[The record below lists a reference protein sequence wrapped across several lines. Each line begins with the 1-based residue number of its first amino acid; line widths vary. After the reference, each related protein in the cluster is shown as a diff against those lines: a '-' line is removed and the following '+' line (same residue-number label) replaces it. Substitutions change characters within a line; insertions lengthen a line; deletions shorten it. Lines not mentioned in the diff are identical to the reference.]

1 MALRLRRGT
10 SAERLLIT
18 PLQGELVYITDTKQL
33 YVGDGA
39 TVGGVL
45 VGPVGTDIVND
56 ATPQLGGDLSLNGN
70 NIVGTGNIN
79 IDGTI
84 TATGNIGLGD
94 ADNDN
99 ITVGGVI
106 NSSLRPALSETY
118 SLGTEN
124 RQWQHVYAA
133 GATINQELSVE
144 SIALKGS
151 ITNGVDS
158 TTIYDAVTDTLTA
171 SNIQGDVTG
180 SVLSD
185 DSSTIFVDADQF
197 RISNGT
203 LTLDN
208 NTIESSTGSVVLQS
222 PGGTILD
229 EVVVTANT
237 LAVTKSGVDNTLDN
251 MPFSSIQ
258 VSRDSNADVQVGDLM
273 GAFAI
278 SGQDG
283 GGFTP
288 KIIITGTV
296 DTVTGTN
303 QLPGKILLGVQ
314 DYDGGFTAEVSV
326 NSRHHLEAP
335 VVKYTPFA
343 DVTARD
349 ARLPTGVVEA
359 GMVIYLQS
367 TNKLQINNDGTTSGW
382 VDLH

>member
-10 SAERLLIT
+10 SAERQLIT
-18 PLQGELVYITDTKQL
+18 PLQGELIYATDTKKI

-45 VGPVGTDIVND
+45 VGPVSVDLVDDI
-56 ATPQLGGDLSLNGN
+56 TPQLGGDLDLNGN
-70 NIVGTGNIN
+70 NITGTGNIS

-94 ADNDN
+94 DANDE

-106 NSSLRPALSETY
+106 NSSLRPALTETY
-118 SLGTEN
+118 TLGTEN
-124 RQWQHVYAA
+124 RKWQHVYTS
-133 GATINQELSVE
+133 GATIDQELTVE
-144 SIALKGS
+144 AIALKGS

-158 TTIYDAVTDTLTA
+158 TTIYDAVSDTLTA
-171 SNIQGDVTG
+171 SNIQGDITG

-197 RISNGT
+197 KLSNGT
-203 LTLDN
+203 LTLD
-208 NTIESSTGSVVLQS
+208 SSVIDSTTSSVTL
-222 PGGTILD
+222 GATLLD
-229 EVVVTANT
+229 EVVINANT
-237 LAVTKSGVDNTLDN
+237 LAVTKSGISNSLDD

-258 VSRDSNADVQVGDLM
+258 VSRDGNTDVQVGDLM

-278 SGQDG
+278 SGQDS

-288 KIIITGTV
+288 KVIITGTV
-296 DTVTGTN
+296 DTVTGSNT
-303 QLPGKILLGVQ
+303 LPGKILLGVQ

-343 DVTARD
+343 DVAARD
-349 ARLPTGVVEA
+349 ARLPAGIVEA

-367 TNKLQINNDGTTSGW
+367 TNKLQINNDGTITGW

>member
-10 SAERLLIT
+10 SAERQLIT
-18 PLQGELVYITDTKQL
+18 PLQGELIYATDTKKI

-45 VGPVGTDIVND
+45 VGPVSVDLVDDI
-56 ATPQLGGDLSLNGN
+56 TPQLGGDLDLNGN
-70 NIVGTGNIN
+70 NITGTGNIS

-94 ADNDN
+94 DANDE

-106 NSSLRPALSETY
+106 NSSLRPALTETY
-118 SLGTEN
+118 TLGTEN
-124 RQWQHVYAA
+124 RKWQHVYTS
-133 GATINQELSVE
+133 GATIDQELTVE
-144 SIALKGS
+144 AIALKGS

-158 TTIYDAVTDTLTA
+158 TTIYDAVSDTLTA
-171 SNIQGDVTG
+171 SNIQGDITG

-197 RISNGT
+197 KISNGT
-203 LTLDN
+203 LTLD
-208 NTIESSTGSVVLQS
+208 SSVIDSTTSSVTFGATL
-222 PGGTILD
+222 LD
-229 EVVVTANT
+229 EVVINTNT
-237 LAVTKSGVDNTLDN
+237 LAVTKSGISNSLDD

-258 VSRDSNADVQVGDLM
+258 VSRNDNTDVQVGDLM

-288 KIIITGTV
+288 KVIITGTV
-296 DTVTGTN
+296 DTVTGSNT
-303 QLPGKILLGVQ
+303 LPGKILLGVQ
-314 DYDGGFTAEVSV
+314 DYDGNFTAEVSV

-343 DVTARD
+343 DVAARD
-349 ARLPTGVVEA
+349 ARLPAGIVEA

-367 TNKLQINNDGTTSGW
+367 TNKLQINNDGTITGW